1 MVQGAYANPSF
12 QYQFKRGLLPITAF
26 NFLHHSN
33 VEFAHFGLFRTYST
47 IHAMSTA
54 DQVKEDYKTS
64 ADTYGGY
71 GTLPIG
77 LIESQIIKNALGD
90 ATGLIILDLGGGSGV
105 HAREAI
111 DAGAQR
117 IDIVDISPEMMKI
130 ATDTEKSI
138 GRKGRIRTFEADV
151 SKPMDHLPL
160 ETYDVVMANWVFD
173 HAGNVGV
180 LEGMWENI
188 AKYLKPGAMFLG
200 IRAED
205 PRGPALTGQYGVR
218 NKNIKEIPGGIG
230 YTVEMLNDPVW
241 EFEATSM
248 EISFSGSFEM
258 HEKYGLKDV
267 SVVPYANTD
276 AVRKDPEFWQLFLEH
291 PPFAVVQGYKKE

>member
-1 MVQGAYANPSF
+1 
-12 QYQFKRGLLPITAF
+12 
-26 NFLHHSN
+26 
-33 VEFAHFGLFRTYST
+33 
-47 IHAMSTA
+47 MSTA

-71 GTLPIG
+71 GILPIG

-90 ATGLIILDLGGGSGV
+90 ATGLVILDLGGGTGV

-130 ATDTEKSI
+130 ATDMEKSL
-138 GRKGRIRTFEADV
+138 GREDRIRTFEGDV
-151 SKPMDHLPL
+151 SKSLDHLPL
-160 ETYDVVMANWVFD
+160 ESYDIVMANWVFD
-173 HAGNVGV
+173 HAGSVEV
-180 LEGMWENI
+180 LEGMWRNI
-188 AKYLKPGAMFLG
+188 AKYLKPRAMFLG

-205 PRGPALTGQYGVR
+205 PKGPAFKGKYGVR
-218 NKNIKEIPGGIG
+218 NKNFKEIPGGLG
-230 YTVEMLNDPVW
+230 YTVEMLNEPVW

-248 EISFSGSFEM
+248 KFSFSGSFEM

-276 AVRKDPEFWQLFLEH
+276 TVKKDPEFWKLFLEH
-291 PPFAVVQGYKKE
+291 PPFAVVQGYNKE